1 MGNTCC
7 WGHRDKDKPYHD
19 KVVLA
24 TKYKTHETVTFLSP
38 KSSSSKAP
46 NSVRNP
52 KLMKSRTKNLLEMR
66 KNQGLEK
73 RHSKLILPTNDDIIY
88 LNDFTTVHKA

>member
-7 WGHRDKDKPYHD
+7 CGHRDKDKPYHD

-24 TKYKTHETVTFLSP
+24 TKSKTNTFLSP
-38 KSSSSKAP
+38 KSSSSKEP

-88 LNDFTTVHKA
+88 LNDFSTVHKA